1 MSTFYNESI
10 INSSKHNTNILYAL
24 IIACYIFLGWVVYSQ
39 YQYNQLLEQ
48 RVAELE
54 KTVVVKDAVVST
66 ITEQLG
72 EELADLYRLMIVKL
86 SGETDQIQ

>member
-1 MSTFYNESI
+1 
-10 INSSKHNTNILYAL
+10 
-24 IIACYIFLGWVVYSQ
+24 
-39 YQYNQLLEQ
+39 
-48 RVAELE
+48 VAELE